1 MLEKVLS
8 LEHWLLFQRTQVLF
22 LVPIEH
28 LIPICISRSGVP
40 NVKHRH
46 TQEETHTQRFNFLK
60 L

>member
-46 TQEETHTQRFNFLK
+46 THRKKPTHRGLIF
-60 L
+60 